1 MLLALPLL
9 LIGFFLLLVVLV
21 LMIEVRVL
29 SYAFRKI
36 GVRPRY
42 MFIVLLLTL
51 VGSQFNI
58 PLYSVTVP
66 RGTTVVA
73 INVGGALVPMLLSL
87 YLFLKLRMYVR
98 MLVGITVVAVIVH
111 GLAAL
116 AAGGGIPVPV
126 SIPPLVAAVRGVVRA
141 C

>member
-29 SYAFRKI
+29 SYAYRKI

-73 INVGGALVPMLLSL
+73 INVGGALVPRLLSL

-98 MLVGITVVAVIVH
+98 MLVGITGVAVIVP
-111 GLAAL
+111 GPGTLGPGVGPAGPVL
-116 AAGGGIPVPV
+116 VPPPGPAGGG
-126 SIPPLVAAVRGVVRA
+126 L
-141 C
+141 